1 MVTRRVRYRA
11 IKIKKYKEANKID
24 KTLVVRFNYDDE
36 KIDDYD
42 VISYITDVLEDN
54 KHPCIEFRLD

>member
-1 MVTRRVRYRA
+1 M
-11 IKIKKYKEANKID
+11 D